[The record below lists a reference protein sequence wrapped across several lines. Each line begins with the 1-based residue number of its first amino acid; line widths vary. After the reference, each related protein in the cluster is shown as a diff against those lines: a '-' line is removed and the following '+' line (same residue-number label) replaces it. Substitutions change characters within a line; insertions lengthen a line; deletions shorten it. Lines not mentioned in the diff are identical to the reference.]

1 VRKVIRKIWFFV
13 PTRSYYS
20 KVVWNESFMH
30 SFEWKKRQ
38 VIFLFDFNSPTPDV
52 GFLFV
57 APKVA
62 CIALITQIFNILFPF
77 SLDQWYFIIKILVIS
92 NIILGNSV
100 AITQMSMKCML
111 AYSSINQIGY
121 LMIEIIVGNHK
132 GYASMMIYLL
142 FIFLQI

>member
-1 VRKVIRKIWFFV
+1 
-13 PTRSYYS
+13 
-20 KVVWNESFMH
+20 
-30 SFEWKKRQ
+30 
-38 VIFLFDFNSPTPDV
+38 
-52 GFLFV
+52 
-57 APKVA
+57 
-62 CIALITQIFNILFPF
+62 
-77 SLDQWYFIIKILVIS
+77 
-92 NIILGNSV
+92 V